1 MTVGNHTFP
10 KWQIVLV
17 VLIVLVTVVGMTVE
31 EAQALI
37 IQVIEF
43 LTQIGA

>member
-1 MTVGNHTFP
+1 MTVGNYTFP

-17 VLIVLVTVVGMTVE
+17 VLIVLVTVVGLTVE

-43 LTQIGA
+43 LTQIGE